1 MWFDP
6 RSRCSTLPL
15 LPWQSTMAGKCGGS
29 ALSFLR
35 SAFYEN
41 RYGRGKS
48 PIYILLFQATQVAEA
63 LKPEGVT
70 PFQDRS
76 STFHKAWLRNCNK
89 VAKNKEE
96 VIGSFRALCSSFP
109 RSWPTTPH
117 YEPSCSRQDIYSG
130 LSLDLCS
137 CSPQTHSHLSSFCQT
152 KVSKHCF

>member
-41 RYGRGKS
+41 KYGRGKS

-70 PFQDRS
+70 PFQHRS

-96 VIGSFRALCSSFP
+96 VLAHL
-109 RSWPTTPH
+109 
-117 YEPSCSRQDIYSG
+117 EPSALLFQGHDPLLLIMNPPVQGRTYIQDSHWTSVHALHRLTATSL
-130 LSLDLCS
+130 LSAR
-137 CSPQTHSHLSSFCQT
+137 PR
-152 KVSKHCF
+152 